1 MGQLVDVYG
10 NPLSKKTLTVQQS
23 DTESIMRQQWA
34 EHPSMG
40 VTVQRL
46 YRMFAEAEQG
56 NLTRQA
62 DFFTDME
69 ERDGHIFAELSKR
82 RRACMSLDWSIAPP
96 RNATDRE
103 KEMAAVATE
112 WFEDLPDFETLVF
125 DMLDAVGHGFSPIE
139 IEWDFSDKTWLPG
152 KFHKRPQRWFQ
163 TPQFDGNIINL
174 VDGTLDGATLQPFGW
189 VLHKHRAKS
198 GWLAES
204 GLFRVL
210 AWSYLFKNLSARD
223 LAEFLEVYGLPM
235 RVGKYPAGSTE
246 DQKMA
251 LMHAIIDLGHN
262 AGGIMPDGM
271 TIDFQSAAQGQV
283 DPFQFMIDWCER
295 TQSKV
300 ILGATLTSQAD
311 GKTSTNA
318 LGNVHNEVR
327 HDLMASDA
335 VQVASTLTRELLY
348 PLLVLNGFGDITPR
362 RMCRFKF
369 DTSEPDDL
377 TVTADAI
384 DKLVTAGMPIG
395 LKWARQKTRIPEP
408 EKGEAILVK
417 TGMMPITALQPVGL
431 SMLSLAALAAEPP
444 ANNSLSE
451 QDAIDNAPDAI
462 VDASAKAM
470 SALLTPLLAALSQGK
485 TPDEARAALSDAYP
499 ALNDDE
505 LRQLVAQAIFAADIW
520 GRLNAG

>member
-1 MGQLVDVYG
+1 MGQLIDIYG
-10 NPLSKKTLTVQQS
+10 NALSTGTLKEQQT
-23 DTESIMRQQWA
+23 DNEALLRMQWA
-34 EHPSMG
+34 EHPSKG

-46 YRMFAEAEQG
+46 YAMFTEAEQG

-82 RRACMSLDWSIAPP
+82 RRAVMSLDWSIVPP
-96 RNATDRE
+96 RNATARE
-103 KEMAAVATE
+103 KDMAAAAAE
-112 WFEDLPDFETLVF
+112 WFEDLPDFETLIF
-125 DMLDAVGHGFSPIE
+125 DMLDAIGHGFSPVE
-139 IEWDFSDKTWLPG
+139 IEWDFAEKTWLPTA
-152 KFHKRPQRWFQ
+152 FHKRPQRWFQ
-163 TPQFDGNIINL
+163 TPQFDGNRIHL
-174 VDGTLDGATLQPFGW
+174 VDGSLDGAPLQPFGW
-189 VLHKHRAKS
+189 VLHAHRAKS

-223 LAEFLEVYGLPM
+223 LAEFLEIYGLPM

-271 TIDFQSAAQGQV
+271 TIDFQSAAEGQV

-335 VQVASTLTRELLY
+335 VQLASTLTRELLY
-348 PLLVLNGFGDITPR
+348 PLFVLNGYSDITAR
-362 RMCRFKF
+362 RMCRFTF
-369 DTSEPDDL
+369 DTSEPEDL
-377 TVTADAI
+377 TTTAEAI

-395 LKWARQKTRIPEP
+395 VKWARQKTRIPEP

-417 TGMMPITALQPVGL
+417 SGMTPLTGTQPVG
-431 SMLSLAALAAEPP
+431 LSLAALAQTTATSS
-444 ANNSLSE
+444 NTSE
-451 QDAIDNAPDAI
+451 QTALDTAPDTL
-462 VDASAKAM
+462 ASAVGDAM
-470 SALLTPLLAALSQGK
+470 TVLLTPVLAALAQGK
-485 TPDEARAALSDAYP
+485 SPDEACAALSDAYP
-499 ALNDDE
+499 NLDGDE
-505 LRQLVAQAIFAADIW
+505 LQQLITQAVFVADIW

>member
-1 MGQLVDVYG
+1 MGQLIDIYG
-10 NPLSKKTLTVQQS
+10 NPLSKSTLKEQQS
-23 DTESIMRQQWA
+23 ETDAMLRMQWA
-34 EHPSMG
+34 EHPSKG

-46 YRMFAEAEQG
+46 YAMFREAEQG
-56 NLTRQA
+56 YLTRQS

-82 RRACMSLDWSIAPP
+82 RRAVMSLDWSIVPP
-96 RNATDRE
+96 RNATARE
-103 KEMAAVATE
+103 KDMAAAAAE
-112 WFEDLPDFETLVF
+112 WFEDLPDFETLIF
-125 DMLDAVGHGFSPIE
+125 DMLDAIGHGFSPVE
-139 IEWDFSDKTWLPG
+139 IEWERADNTWLP
-152 KFHKRPQRWFQ
+152 KAFHKRPQRWFQ
-163 TPQFDGNIINL
+163 TPQYDGNSIRLI
-174 VDGTLDGATLQPFGW
+174 DGSLDGATLQPFGW

-210 AWSYLFKNLSARD
+210 AWPYLFKNLSARD
-223 LAEFLEVYGLPM
+223 LAEFLEIYGLPM

-271 TIDFQSAAQGQV
+271 TIDFQSAAEGQV
-283 DPFQFMIDWCER
+283 DPFSYMIDWCER

-311 GKTSTNA
+311 GKSSTNA

-335 VQVASTLTRELLY
+335 IQLASTLTRELLY
-348 PLLVLNGFGDITPR
+348 PLFVLNGYGDITPR
-362 RMCRFKF
+362 RMCRFEF
-369 DTSEPDDL
+369 DTSEPEDL
-377 TVTADAI
+377 TATAEAI
-384 DKLVTAGMPIG
+384 DKLVTAGMPVG
-395 LKWARQKTRIPEP
+395 VKWARQKTRIPEP

-417 TGMMPITALQPVGL
+417 SQMTPFGGPQPVG
-431 SMLSLAALAAEPP
+431 LSLAALAQV
-444 ANNSLSE
+444 NSQVSITQE
-451 QDAIDNAPDAI
+451 QDAIDGAPDTL
-462 VDASAKAM
+462 ASAVGKAM
-470 SALLTPLLAALSQGK
+470 TVMLKPVLDALASGQS
-485 TPDEARAALSDAYP
+485 PDEARAALSDAYP
-499 ALNDDE
+499 NVNAE
-505 LRQLVAQAIFAADIW
+505 EMEQLIAQAIFVADIW